1 MKILAPN
8 LYKIILTNKNMRTSS
23 RNLYIIKGS
32 ERSLMIDTSWN
43 VPECL
48 SEMEQ
53 ALNEL
58 SIDCRNLDI
67 FVTHNHVDHS
77 GYVSFFTDR
86 GARAFM
92 NPVEIAASSDRYHR
106 FYEDNDMRRSYT
118 TEVGVTKERTP
129 DAWQEIKATPTSSP
143 GITT

>member
-1 MKILAPN
+1 MKILAPD

-58 SIDCRNLDI
+58 S
-67 FVTHNHVDHS
+67 
-77 GYVSFFTDR
+77 
-86 GARAFM
+86 
-92 NPVEIAASSDRYHR
+92 
-106 FYEDNDMRRSYT
+106 
-118 TEVGVTKERTP
+118 
-129 DAWQEIKATPTSSP
+129 
-143 GITT
+143 

>member
-1 MKILAPN
+1 
-8 LYKIILTNKNMRTSS
+8 
-23 RNLYIIKGS
+23 
-32 ERSLMIDTSWN
+32 MIDTSWN

-118 TEVGVTKERTP
+118 
-129 DAWQEIKATPTSSP
+129 S
-143 GITT
+143 